1 MNPSANEPIDPELE
15 MQLGAYL
22 DGELDP
28 AQRLALEGRLAASP
42 ALLTRLERLRALSEG
57 LGRLP
62 QIPPSSDFEPTL
74 RARLHD
80 VGWDRASET
89 PRSTEGA
96 RVVPLRPR
104 HSFLRGG
111 LALGGLAAAA
121 ASLLLL
127 LRSTPELRDLP
138 EQGDPT
144 ALELRADASA
154 MREPAPVAI
163 PPAPALVRPATAAKP
178 APAEQASSS
187 TGMDVDGIDLA
198 IVADSESYE
207 ILRRSDL
214 ELLELLEV
222 LEAWSE
228 DGNG

>member
-42 ALLTRLERLRALSEG
+42 ALRTRLERLRALSER

-62 QIPPSSDFEPTL
+62 QIPPSPDFEPTL

-80 VGWDRASET
+80 AGWDRASET

-104 HSFLRGG
+104 HSFVRGS
-111 LALGGLAAAA
+111 LTLGGLAAAA
-121 ASLLLL
+121 AALLLL

-138 EQGDPT
+138 KQEDPT
-144 ALELRADASA
+144 ALELRADAA
-154 MREPAPVAI
+154 AVRETAPEAI
-163 PPAPALVRPATAAKP
+163 PPAPASVRTAAAAKP
-178 APAEQASSS
+178 VAATHAASS
-187 TGMDVDGIDLA
+187 TEMDVDGIDLA

-207 ILRRSDL
+207 ILRRSNL

-222 LEAWSE
+222 LEAWNE